1 MDLNNQ
7 KGQRYSSGK
16 GATLSPEHKRKI
28 SEAMKRKSALISA
41 NVSASFTPEK
51 RQAYADRIRG
61 FSKEETAR
69 RSRKTGDTNVSEIGD
84 VVNELA
90 NYNLVL
96 VPGTYKSASSPF
108 QVYIVGREQE
118 P

>member
-1 MDLNNQ
+1 
-7 KGQRYSSGK
+7 
-16 GATLSPEHKRKI
+16 
-28 SEAMKRKSALISA
+28 MKRKSALISA

-90 NYNLVL
+90 NLVL

>member
-1 MDLNNQ
+1 
-7 KGQRYSSGK
+7 
-16 GATLSPEHKRKI
+16 
-28 SEAMKRKSALISA
+28 MKRKSALISA